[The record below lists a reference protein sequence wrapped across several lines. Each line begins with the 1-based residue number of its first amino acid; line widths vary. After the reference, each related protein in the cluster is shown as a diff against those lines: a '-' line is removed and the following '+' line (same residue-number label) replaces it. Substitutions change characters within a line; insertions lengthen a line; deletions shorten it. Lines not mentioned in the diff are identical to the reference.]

1 MTYALSIFIV
11 VAILGVYS
19 LTHTLG
25 IAQHSLSIACAFFR
39 PFFDVLNK
47 ILEGQKRIIAQTDA
61 ILALRAQVEE
71 ISIRFDAV
79 REEGRLIGEPWR
91 LISEEQMSII
101 EKQRLIID
109 RFVGASAVVL
119 GEPPAGLGT
128 KAGLSS

>member
-1 MTYALSIFIV
+1 MAYALSIFIV
-11 VAILGVYS
+11 VAILGVYIS

-25 IAQHSLSIACAFFR
+25 IAQHSLSVACAFFR

-47 ILEGQKRIIAQTDA
+47 ILEGQKRIIAQTNA

-71 ISIRFDAV
+71 ISIRFNAV
-79 REEGRLIGEPWR
+79 REEGRLIGEQWR
-91 LISEEQMSII
+91 LISEEQM
-101 EKQRLIID
+101 LIID

-119 GEPPAGLGT
+119 GESPAGLGT